1 MPSAAARRM
10 TLEDRTVYPVKDD
23 MGDPTLQTL
32 ISVMLLALL
41 KRWLVL
47 QGKPTFVGM
56 NQFFY
61 WKQFDPSECVAPDI
75 YVLPGV
81 PLSPRVGSWKI
92 WETGKAPSFALEVVS
107 QDVDKDYLIGP
118 PKYDRMGV
126 AELVIF
132 DPDFRESNQR
142 VRWQVFRRIK
152 GRGLVKVEATNG
164 DRVRSRVLGCFL
176 RAVGDGAEV
185 RLRLGTGP
193 TGETLFP
200 TDEEAREQAE
210 AERDEERAAR
220 EQVEAEREQAKAE
233 RDEEQAAREQA
244 EAEREEALAARAR
257 AEEELAALRATLAGR
272 ARRKAP
278 TVKR

>member
-10 TLEDRTVYPVKDD
+10 TPEDRTVYPVKDD

-32 ISVMLLALL
+32 ISVMLMALL
-41 KRWLVL
+41 KRWLVV

-81 PLSPRVGSWKI
+81 SLSPRVGAWKI
-92 WETGKAPSFALEVVS
+92 WETGKVPTFALEVVS
-107 QDVDKDYLIGP
+107 QDVDKDYLASP

-126 AELVIF
+126 TELVVF
-132 DPDFRESNQR
+132 DPDYARDPER
-142 VRWQVFRRIK
+142 VQWQVFRRVK
-152 GRGLVKVEATNG
+152 SRGLVKVEATNG

-176 RAVGDGAEV
+176 RVVGEGNHV

-193 TGETLFP
+193 AGETLLP
-200 TDEEAREQAE
+200 TDEEALAQAE
-210 AERDEERAAR
+210 AEREEAK
-220 EQVEAEREQAKAE
+220 AEREQAKAE
-233 RDEEQAAREQA
+233 RDEERAARERL
-244 EAEREEALAARAR
+244 EAELVSLR
-257 AEEELAALRATLAGR
+257 AELASRGKRKGSSPAGR
-272 ARRKAP
+272 
-278 TVKR
+278 

>member
-1 MPSAAARRM
+1 MPSAAVRRIP
-10 TLEDRTVYPVKDD
+10 TEDRTVYPVKDD

-41 KRWLVL
+41 KRWLAV

-61 WKQFDPSECVAPDI
+61 WKQFDPHECVAPDV

-81 PLSPRVGSWKI
+81 PLSPRVGAWKI
-92 WETGKAPSFALEVVS
+92 WETGKVPSFALEVVS
-107 QDVDKDYLIGP
+107 RDVDKDYLTSP

-126 AELVIF
+126 AELVVF
-132 DPDFRESNQR
+132 DPDFAESDER
-142 VRWQVFRRIK
+142 VAWQVFRRIK
-152 GRGLVKVEATNG
+152 GRGLVKVEATNA

-176 RAVGDGAEV
+176 RVVGEGDHV

-193 TGETLFP
+193 TGDTLLP

-220 EQVEAEREQAKAE
+220 KRVEAELAE
-233 RDEEQAAREQA
+233 
-244 EAEREEALAARAR
+244 
-257 AEEELAALRATLAGR
+257 LRAQLAGG
-272 ARRKAP
+272 RRPKAP
-278 TVKR
+278 SRER